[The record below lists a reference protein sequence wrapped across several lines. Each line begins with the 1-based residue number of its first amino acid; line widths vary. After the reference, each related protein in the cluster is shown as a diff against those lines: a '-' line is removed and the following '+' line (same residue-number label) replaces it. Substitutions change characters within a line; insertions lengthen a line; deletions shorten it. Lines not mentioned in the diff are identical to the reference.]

1 MDDIKPKERRL
12 WKEKYGF
19 SVHPP
24 VFFISVA
31 LIAFFIITTLL
42 ALDHMETIY
51 STMQDWMVT
60 HLGWM
65 FILLVTAVLI
75 FNIGLLFTRFGSVKL
90 GGLKAKP
97 EYSFFTWFAM
107 LFSAGMGI
115 GLIFYSVAEPMM
127 HFANPPFGDGNSVEA
142 AKTAMRFTLLHWGLH
157 AWAIYGLVGLALA
170 YFAYNRQMPLTIRS
184 VFYPLLGER
193 IYGSAGNIIDILA
206 VLATLFGVATSLGLG
221 VSQIATGLHL
231 VTGIT
236 NSNHLEVILII
247 IITIIACISVVT
259 GLNRGIKWL
268 SQFNITLAGLLA
280 LFVFIAGPT
289 LFILHLFVQSIGD
302 YFQHLLAMSFWT
314 ETFADTDWQASWTV
328 FYWAWWISWSPYV
341 GMFIARVSYGR
352 SIREF
357 LLGVLLVPSLITV
370 FWFAVFGGSAL
381 HSVLN
386 GDSSILSAV
395 NEDSTQAL
403 FTLLS
408 HYPFSTLTSMLAILS
423 VTVFF
428 VTSSDSGSLVIDII
442 TAGGKME
449 PPVAQR
455 IFWASLEGIIAIVLL
470 LSGGL
475 SALQTGAI
483 TTGLPFAIVIV
494 LMCVALLKALR
505 QDHPKKDLKI

>member
-1 MDDIKPKERRL
+1 
-12 WKEKYGF
+12 
-19 SVHPP
+19 
-24 VFFISVA
+24 
-31 LIAFFIITTLL
+31 
-42 ALDHMETIY
+42 
-51 STMQDWMVT
+51 
-60 HLGWM
+60 
-65 FILLVTAVLI
+65 
-75 FNIGLLFTRFGSVKL
+75 
-90 GGLKAKP
+90 
-97 EYSFFTWFAM
+97 
-107 LFSAGMGI
+107 
-115 GLIFYSVAEPMM
+115 
-127 HFANPPFGDGNSVEA
+127 
-142 AKTAMRFTLLHWGLH
+142 
-157 AWAIYGLVGLALA
+157 
-170 YFAYNRQMPLTIRS
+170 
-184 VFYPLLGER
+184 
-193 IYGSAGNIIDILA
+193 
-206 VLATLFGVATSLGLG
+206 
-221 VSQIATGLHL
+221 
-231 VTGIT
+231 
-236 NSNHLEVILII
+236 
-247 IITIIACISVVT
+247 
-259 GLNRGIKWL
+259 
-268 SQFNITLAGLLA
+268 
-280 LFVFIAGPT
+280 
-289 LFILHLFVQSIGD
+289 
-302 YFQHLLAMSFWT
+302 
-314 ETFADTDWQASWTV
+314 
-328 FYWAWWISWSPYV
+328 
-341 GMFIARVSYGR
+341 MFIARVSYGR